1 MSYQYYPQPIQ
12 DMPMS
17 MPIYSPY
24 IDIRKEESEK
34 PNYVLGFVI
43 FLMLCFFANKV
54 YENLKTNSATN
65 AATNSATFTLGDSKE
80 TGLNDVGGNG
90 FPSEFLDR
98 HKIECPKQTS
108 INRFKYELGD
118 QTNNNTKDKF
128 QYKYTCT
135 KGGELEDAIISKT
148 TPENER
154 GNGDF
159 VYLDRHNIECGT
171 NEVLNSFEYKRQGA
185 DKIYYSYNCI
195 KSKKPLSCR
204 QVKTDLSLVVN
215 DDNTKNLKNLNPLC
229 SDNEALQ
236 AFKLVRGD
244 NNTKIGYDYK
254 CCKY

>member
-1 MSYQYYPQPIQ
+1 MYPPY
-12 DMPMS
+12 MPMYPPYYG
-17 MPIYSPY
+17 MP
-24 IDIRKEESEK
+24 EMEQEK
-34 PNYVLGFVI
+34 PNYLVGFLV
-43 FLMLCFFANKV
+43 FCLLCYFGYLV
-54 YENLKTNSATN
+54 YINVTTNVTTKATTNATN
-65 AATNSATFTLGDSKE
+65 VTTFNLGDSKE
-80 TGLNDVGGNG
+80 TALNDANAGNG

-135 KGGELEDAIISKT
+135 KGGELEDTLISKT
-148 TPENER
+148 TPVNDR
-154 GNGDF
+154 ANGDF
-159 VYLDRHNIECGT
+159 IFLDRHNIECGT
-171 NEVLNSFEYKRQGA
+171 DEVLNSFEYKRDGS

-195 KSKKPLSCR
+195 KSKKPLTCR

-229 SDNEALQ
+229 SNNEALQ
-236 AFKLVRGD
+236 SFKLIRGD